1 MSALLHLPLV
11 QKKYGPL
18 LAFSKPCVAVNPIT
32 RFRGRLHTNYSII
45 SSYSNI
51 EVVCEQSFTIY
62 PGPYL
67 TRTQCAL
74 SWDCSLIQG
83 GGSFQCADLLSI
95 SSYSII
101 QSVVFCIPT
110 PRIKLSQVTHLAF
123 PPRHTTRCRVWGVYR
138 KCSLA
143 QTFAYQNPHSCA
155 SPQRIRL
162 AAVGRDVYRHVL
174 PDVRLVV
181 TGCIEHPQPT
191 ARHVYSELT
200 HPSNSSI
207 SNTYGLFHSRFV

>member
-32 RFRGRLHTNYSII
+32 RFRGGAVTYKLFNNLFIFQYRGRLRAVVHHI
-45 SSYSNI
+45 S
-51 EVVCEQSFTIY
+51 
-62 PGPYL
+62 
-67 TRTQCAL
+67 RTVLDTDAMRL
-74 SWDCSLIQG
+74 VLG
-83 GGSFQCADLLSI
+83 LLLNPRGGSFQCADLLSI

-123 PPRHTTRCRVWGVYR
+123 PPRHTIRCRVWGVYR

-162 AAVGRDVYRHVL
+162 AAVGRDVYRPINHFYTFLPIKYVL
-174 PDVRLVV
+174 VISCFIAMHCSCVSKNCNLMSLGLV
-181 TGCIEHPQPT
+181 
-191 ARHVYSELT
+191 
-200 HPSNSSI
+200 
-207 SNTYGLFHSRFV
+207 